1 MHFKFS
7 VYTVILIIIVSLI
20 AILAFLLL
28 FREPGPA
35 RKLPAAK
42 ESPEAEVKEPVFRRD
57 GELRFIGQKNRKV
70 IFKAAIE
77 VALTP
82 VAQEQG
88 LMNRRSLPDSAGMLF
103 VFNISEPLSFWMR
116 NTIIPL
122 DIIYADSVKQIV
134 KIISNAKPFS
144 EDQLLSEKPA
154 MYVVEMNAGFAR
166 KHGLREGDFIDFSYT
181 R

>member
-1 MHFKFS
+1 MISARLGVKDSF
-7 VYTVILIIIVSLI
+7 YRLWLCADVSGVQ
-20 AILAFLLL
+20 A
-28 FREPGPA
+28 PGDTDIRGA
-35 RKLPAAK
+35 LDDRSSIRKD
-42 ESPEAEVKEPVFRRD
+42 RH
-57 GELRFIGQKNRKV
+57 FIGRH
-70 IFKAAIE
+70 E
-77 VALTP
+77 E
-82 VAQEQG
+82 AQREFVG
-88 LMNRRSLPDSAGMLF
+88 TYFAERRQLAPGMLF